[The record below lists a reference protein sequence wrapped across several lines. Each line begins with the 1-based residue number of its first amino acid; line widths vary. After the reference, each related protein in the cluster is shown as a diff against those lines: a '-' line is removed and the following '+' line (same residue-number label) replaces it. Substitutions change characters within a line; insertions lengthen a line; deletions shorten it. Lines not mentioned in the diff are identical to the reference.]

1 MNLLT
6 DQSAGKECI
15 LQRFMIVLYFMIRRG
30 AMKVSTSKKLY
41 IMRAAGRGEACVA
54 DIGFAG
60 LTVISG
66 LLWRTNFPF
75 LKTVPQPLPC
85 LFLRFQ
91 LKLLNIRHAHP
102 IESIIACSLKKG
114 DWPLTIIVH
123 SWSPKVDIRLDRNCR
138 NFCSFFA

>member
-30 AMKVSTSKKLY
+30 AMKVGTSKKLY

-54 DIGFAG
+54 DIGFTG
-60 LTVISG
+60 LAVISG
-66 LLWRTNFPF
+66 LLRRTNFPF
-75 LKTVPQPLPC
+75 FEAIPEPLPC

-91 LKLLNIRHAHP
+91 LKLLNVRHAHSV
-102 IESIIACSLKKG
+102 ESIIA
-114 DWPLTIIVH
+114 
-123 SWSPKVDIRLDRNCR
+123 
-138 NFCSFFA
+138 